1 MINGHF
7 FPFLNSLARPL
18 LNITLSLKFL
28 SARKMMSCPGV
39 LARAPVPKNQ
49 DFNYFWL
56 STFLTLLILFHVFS
70 QSSSATFNWHLI
82 KMLQSG
88 QGSTQRRIG
97 WSAFDNIFIL
107 V

>member
-28 SARKMMSCPGV
+28 SARKMMSRPGV

-49 DFNYFWL
+49 DLNYCCL
-56 STFLTLLILFHVFS
+56 STFLTLFFLMSS
-70 QSSSATFNWHLI
+70 QSLLVLHLI
-82 KMLQSG
+82 D
-88 QGSTQRRIG
+88 IY
-97 WSAFDNIFIL
+97 
-107 V
+107 